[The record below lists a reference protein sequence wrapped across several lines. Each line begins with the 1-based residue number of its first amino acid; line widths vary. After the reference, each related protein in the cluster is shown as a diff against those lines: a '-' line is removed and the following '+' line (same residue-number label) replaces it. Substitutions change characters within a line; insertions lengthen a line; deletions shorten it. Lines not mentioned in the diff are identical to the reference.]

1 VRLTSGQ
8 WGPRDSECARAT
20 RELGRTEMVGAQWKK
35 EDGPNSSCTTHLG
48 FLFSFYFIL
57 FSLLFLS
64 LNLNFKF
71 MVNLYSI
78 YEYVI

>member
-1 VRLTSGQ
+1 M
-8 WGPRDSECARAT
+8 D
-20 RELGRTEMVGAQWKK
+20 KK
-35 EDGPNSSCTTHLG
+35 EDGPNSSCTAQLG
-48 FLFSFYFIL
+48 FLFSFSFIL

-78 YEYVI
+78 SEYVI